1 MSLRATQEELKSFN
15 VVAEGKPLPLKKK
28 IKLLLLLLLL
38 LFAMK
43 KMTTMVSSFSFLYLL
58 LSPFFSTKRKMK
70 TPCFVVIFFF
80 SVGL

>member
-28 IKLLLLLLLL
+28 IKLLLLLLL